1 MEKQG
6 FKFPDEQGNANKDAD
21 NTPEFELELEGDE
34 VEQTAAPTQKQSTK
48 PETVDNVEVE
58 VVDDTPPEDR
68 GRKPL
73 DKEVAEPTEEELN
86 EYSAKV
92 QKRLKELTHARHD
105 ERRKAEALAREKAE
119 LERIAQAMAAENK
132 RLQEYVNVGQNAYI
146 DKSKSLAEISLNT
159 AKAKL
164 KAALDAGDTE
174 AAVAAQE
181 ELYKAQFEMQQ
192 VNNFKPVNLQK
203 QQNPAYTQTQQNI
216 QPQVQSPQLDDR
228 VVRWAESNPWFERP
242 GDEDMTGYAYGVHNK
257 LVRQFGE
264 AYTRSDEY
272 FEKIDKAM
280 RQAFPDRFDDVEV
293 EQEETPK
300 ASRKS
305 VVAPAQRSS
314 APKKIRLTKTQ
325 QNVAKKL
332 GIPLELYAKKMAEL
346 ENQNG

>member
-1 MEKQG
+1 MDKNE
-6 FKFPDEQGNANKDAD
+6 FKFPDEQGD
-21 NTPEFELELEGDE
+21 NQNNEPEFELELEGNE
-34 VEQTAAPTQKQSTK
+34 SEQSEQNEKTSKAGTK
-48 PETVDNVEVE
+48 PEPTDNVEVE
-58 VVDDTPPEDR
+58 VVDDTPPQDR

-92 QKRLKELTHARHD
+92 QKRLKEITHARHD

-132 RLQEYVNVGQNAYI
+132 RLQEYVSMGQNAYI

-164 KAALDAGDTE
+164 KAALDAGDTD

-181 ELYKAQFEMQQ
+181 ELYQAQFEMQQ
-192 VNNFKPVNLQK
+192 VNNFKPVNLQNEQK
-203 QQNPAYTQTQQNI
+203 TAYTQPQQNI
-216 QPQVQSPQLDDR
+216 QPQNQSPQLDDR
-228 VVRWAESNPWFERP
+228 VVKWAENNPWFERP
-242 GDEDMTGYAYGVHNK
+242 GDEDMTGFAYGVHNK
-257 LVRQFGE
+257 LVREFGE
-264 AYTRSDEY
+264 SYTKSDEY

-280 RQAFPDRFDDVEV
+280 RSAFPDRFDDVEV
-293 EQEETPK
+293 EPEETPK
-300 ASRKS
+300 ASRKP

>member
-1 MEKQG
+1 MDKNE
-6 FKFPDEQGNANKDAD
+6 FKFPDADAGADKEQ
-21 NTPEFELELEGDE
+21 EFELELEGDE
-34 VEQTAAPTQKQSTK
+34 PEQPEKEAPAK
-48 PETVDNVEVE
+48 PETTDKVEVE

-73 DKEVAEPTEEELN
+73 DREITEPTEDELN

-105 ERRKAEALAREKAE
+105 ERRKAESLAREKAE
-119 LERIAQAMAAENK
+119 LERIAQAMATENK
-132 RLQEYVNVGQNAYI
+132 RLQDYVNVGQNAYI
-146 DKSKSLAEISLNT
+146 DKSKSLAEVSLNT

-164 KAALDAGDTE
+164 KAALDAGDTD

-192 VNNFKPVNLQK
+192 VNNFRPVNLQK
-203 QQNPAYTQTQQNI
+203 EQNPAYTQPQQNV
-216 QPQVQSPQLDDR
+216 QPQNQSPQLDDR
-228 VVRWAESNPWFERP
+228 VVKWAESNQWFERP
-242 GDEDMTGYAYGVHNK
+242 GDEDMTGFAYGVHNK
-257 LVRQFGE
+257 LVREFGD
-264 AYTRSDEY
+264 AYTKSDEY

-280 RQAFPDRFDDVEV
+280 RKAFPDRFDDVEV
-293 EQEETPK
+293 ETEEPPK

>member
-1 MEKQG
+1 MQD
-6 FKFPDEQGNANKDAD
+6 FKFPDEQGETQEK
-21 NTPEFELELEGDE
+21 EFELELEGDE
-34 VEQTAAPTQKQSTK
+34 NEK
-48 PETVDNVEVE
+48 PEIE
-58 VVDDTPPEDR
+58 VVDDTPPQDR

-73 DKEVAEPTEEELN
+73 EKEVEEPSEDELN

-119 LERIAQAMAAENK
+119 LERAAQAIAAENK
-132 RLQEYVNVGQNAYI
+132 RLQEFVNMGQTAYI
-146 DKSKSLAEISLNT
+146 DKSKSLAEISLNN

-164 KAALDAGDTE
+164 KAALDAGDTD

-181 ELYKAQFEMQQ
+181 EMYKAQFEMQQ
-192 VNNFKPVNLQK
+192 VNNFKPVELR
-203 QQNPAYTQTQQNI
+203 QNNNAEFTQTQQP
-216 QPQVQSPQLDDR
+216 QPQQTPQLDER
-228 VVRWAESNPWFERP
+228 VVSWAERNPWFERP
-242 GDEDMTGYAYGVHNK
+242 GDEDLTGYAYGVHNK
-257 LVRQFGE
+257 LVREFGE

-272 FEKIDKAM
+272 YQKIDEAM
-280 RQAFPDRFDDVEV
+280 RRAFPERFSSG
-293 EQEETPK
+293 QEPAQPT
-300 ASRKS
+300 RTKS

-332 GIPLELYAKKMAEL
+332 GIPLELYAKKLAEM